1 MRRLPHGVARTD
13 DALEVLL
20 IGDILTSHLVLRE
33 SSLPS
38 ETFSSGRQTTMA
50 ETVDANNMPPPIKHK
65 ALLNVDMGEG
75 VSVAIIV
82 GTIADTV
89 SMVTSNVVLMIKSC
103 H

>member
-1 MRRLPHGVARTD
+1 MRRPPHGVARTD

-20 IGDILTSHLVLRE
+20 ICDTLTSHLVRCE
-33 SSLPS
+33 SPLPS
-38 ETFSSGRQTTMA
+38 ETLPSGRQTIMA

-75 VSVAIIV
+75 VSVAIIAA
-82 GTIADTV
+82 TIADAV
-89 SMVTSNVVLMIKSC
+89 STVTSNVVLMMKSC